1 MDYVKFLQHI
11 TTVPGTSG
19 YEAQAAGE
27 FARAFAPYCDSVSID
42 AMGSVVAVQRANSGK
57 QGPRVMLCAHIDEI
71 GLMTTGVE
79 EDGSVRFISMG
90 VAAQTLPAQEVTILA
105 KDGPIFGVIGA
116 VPPHLTS
123 GAERDEVTPA
133 DKLFIDTGLAPD
145 EVKQRVPAG
154 TPVQLTGRTTAL
166 QNEMIASKT
175 LDDRACAAI
184 LLDCAQQMRGHLHD
198 AEIDYVL
205 SAREEV
211 DSLGAMTS
219 AEKLRPDLAVILD
232 VTHGTMEGCAPGET
246 YPLDVTALSC
256 GPNTHR
262 KLTAH
267 LKKYADR
274 LNMKTQAEVAPG
286 STWTDAWEVQVACEG
301 IPCVVMSLPIKYM
314 HTTVELGSIE
324 LMKAQ
329 ARLLCDA
336 VAAMDKGWE
345 ETLCY

>member
-1 MDYVKFLQHI
+1 MDYFKFLAHI
-11 TTVPGTSG
+11 TTVPGASG
-19 YEAQAAGE
+19 FEAQAAGE
-27 FARAFAPYCDSVSID
+27 FARAFEPHCDSVEID
-42 AMGSVVAVQRANSGK
+42 AMGSVVAMQRANSGK
-57 QGPRVMLCAHIDEI
+57 QGPRVMLCAHIDEV

-79 EDGSVRFISMG
+79 EDGSVRFLSMG
-90 VAAQTLPAQEVTILA
+90 VAAQTLPAQEVTILD
-105 KDGPIFGVIGA
+105 KDGPIYGVIGA
-116 VPPHLTS
+116 VPPHLTGS
-123 GAERDEVTPA
+123 AERGAVTPA
-133 DKLFIDTGLAPD
+133 GELFIDTGLAPD
-145 EVKQRVPAG
+145 EVRRLVPAG

-166 QNEMIASKT
+166 ENEMIASKT

-184 LLDCAQQMRGHLHD
+184 LLDCAQQMRTRLHD
-198 AEIDYVL
+198 AEICYVL
-205 SAREEV
+205 SAREEF

-232 VTHGTMEGCAPGET
+232 VTHGTMEDCAPGET

-262 KLTAH
+262 KLAAH
-267 LKKYADR
+267 MKKHADM
-274 LNMKTQAEVAPG
+274 LNMKTQTEVAPG

-301 IPCVVMSLPIKYM
+301 VPCVVMSLPIKYM

-336 VAAMDKGWE
+336 VAVMEKGWE
-345 ETLCY
+345 ETLCF